1 MQAREP
7 ELGVVSKPD
16 ANVPLDADG
25 VFALRERIHLQR
37 EIREQVREG
46 EAAED
51 AGPDE
56 GRVELQRVDESLL
69 PPAHR
74 RRAEEKVLVDAVV
87 GEEGRSA
94 DGVAR
99 VERGVQP
106 LDRLP
111 RAQNLITLLSF
122 QSGQICDIAFPCHNR
137 IENI

>member
-56 GRVELQRVDESLL
+56 APE
-69 PPAHR
+69 
-74 RRAEEKVLVDAVV
+74 
-87 GEEGRSA
+87 GEVPGALA
-94 DGVAR
+94 DG
-99 VERGVQP
+99 
-106 LDRLP
+106 
-111 RAQNLITLLSF
+111 F
-122 QSGQICDIAFPCHNR
+122 DI
-137 IENI
+137 E